1 MGSALT
7 LTLRV
12 TPNPSPCPKTLA
24 LALALA
30 LAQARVGT
38 QIAASVLSALGDTAP
53 SDGVI
58 ASPP

>member
-1 MGSALT
+1 MRKQVSTVCVGGAWAPL
-7 LTLRV
+7 
-12 TPNPSPCPKTLA
+12 TLA